1 MGIPSAGRHHLQLLR
16 LADALARIEHTAA
29 RTRNI
34 EEALQ
39 RRLPRIAAGRHEN
52 KDFPLFA
59 ILPRAERQ
67 QMRQELKRHILKRK
81 RRTMPKLQRMRPS
94 AHLSN
99 RRNLPA
105 VKASA
110 VCAADRSGQFL
121 PRKVGQKAFK
131 HRQRAL
137 LIAHFAQRGNLCK

>member
-1 MGIPSAGRHHLQLLR
+1 
-16 LADALARIEHTAA
+16 
-29 RTRNI
+29 
-34 EEALQ
+34 
-39 RRLPRIAAGRHEN
+39 
-52 KDFPLFA
+52 
-59 ILPRAERQ
+59 
-67 QMRQELKRHILKRK
+67 MRQELKRHILKRK

-105 VKASA
+105 VKAGA

-121 PRKVGQKAFK
+121 PRKVGQKALK

-137 LIAHFAQRGNLCK
+137 LIAHFAQRGNLCKRKRREFSRHIQPAVRRQSAKDCRRGRNSSPRRALKAFA